1 MTEHSDAPVSRAT
14 LHALLDSVPD
24 QHIPTLAAMLQAP
37 AEEDPI
43 PLADE
48 MAVRIALQRADPQPA
63 IPHEEILREFGM

>member
-1 MTEHSDAPVSRAT
+1 MTEHSGAPVSRAT
-14 LHALLDSVPD
+14 LHALLDAVPD
-24 QHIPTLAAMLQAP
+24 QHVPTLAAVLQAL

-48 MAVRIALQRADPQPA
+48 MTARIALHRVDPRPA